1 MSAFPTCRKATWL
14 AGALAVSSLAISGPA
29 AAEIKNG
36 QEKVKLTIGGHVNKA
51 VLFADDGKTSRTLI
65 VDNGAATTR
74 INFLAEATVTEDFS
88 FGAQLEFEASSNH
101 SGIVTLHE
109 GNGDS
114 NRANTTHTERKAEV
128 MMTHKRF
135 GRIWLGQG
143 STATDEIVESDL
155 SGTAVSG
162 NYADSSVI
170 GSAFVFYN
178 TRTRSYT
185 NSPAVGDVIN
195 SLNGSMDDRIRYDTP
210 TIAGFFA
217 SGSFTSGGPGEAALR
232 YSDKLGPFELAA
244 ALGYANL
251 SGINTTV
258 EDRIVGSASILH
270 ESGLNASV
278 SAGKQQHKAATR
290 DDGKSIYGKIG
301 YIAKV
306 FGVGPTAFG
315 IDYGV
320 YNNYGQNNDEAKTY
334 SIGVVQHFDDVGSQV
349 YLLGKAYELDRTG
362 ASFDDIRLLMVG
374 ARVAF

>member
-1 MSAFPTCRKATWL
+1 MITFPTCRKTAWF
-14 AGALAVSSLAISGPA
+14 AGALAVSSVAIMAPA

-36 QEKVKLTIGGHVNKA
+36 QEKVKLVVSGHVNKA
-51 VLFADDGKTSRTLI
+51 VLFADDGNTSRTLI

-74 INFLAEATVTEDFS
+74 LNFLAEAPVTEDFS
-88 FGAQLEFEASSNH
+88 FGAQFEFEYSSNN

-109 GNGDS
+109 GNGGT
-114 NRANTTHTERKAEV
+114 NRANTTPTERKMEV
-128 MMTHKRF
+128 MMTSKRF

-162 NYADSSVI
+162 GYADSATI

-178 TRTRSYT
+178 TLTRSADG
-185 NSPAVGDVIN
+185 PAVGDVVV
-195 SLNGSMDDRIRYDTP
+195 SLNGTMDDRIRYDTP
-210 TIAGFFA
+210 TYGGFFA

-232 YSDKLGPFELAA
+232 YSGKLGPFELAA

-258 EDRIVGSASILH
+258 DDQVVGSASILH
-270 ESGLNASV
+270 ESGLNASF
-278 SAGKQQHKAATR
+278 SAGKRNHKAAAR

-301 YIAKV
+301 YIAKI

-320 YNNYGQNNDEAKTY
+320 YDDYGQNNDEAKTY
-334 SIGVVQHFDDVGSQV
+334 SIGAVQHFDDIGSQV

-362 ASFDDIRLLMVG
+362 TSYDDIRLLMVG

>member
-1 MSAFPTCRKATWL
+1 MNTFPACRKTTL
-14 AGALAVSSLAISGPA
+14 FAGALAISSLAIMAPA

-36 QEKVKLTIGGHVNKA
+36 QEKVKLVVSGHVNKA
-51 VLFADDGKTSRTLI
+51 VLFADDGNTSRTLI

-74 INFLAEATVTEDFS
+74 LNFLAEAPVTEDFS
-88 FGAQLEFEASSNH
+88 FGAQFEFEYSSNN

-109 GNGDS
+109 GNGGT
-114 NRANTTHTERKAEV
+114 NRANTT
-128 MMTHKRF
+128 
-135 GRIWLGQG
+135 
-143 STATDEIVESDL
+143 
-155 SGTAVSG
+155 
-162 NYADSSVI
+162 
-170 GSAFVFYN
+170 
-178 TRTRSYT
+178 
-185 NSPAVGDVIN
+185 
-195 SLNGSMDDRIRYDTP
+195 P
-210 TIAGFFA
+210 TYGGFFA

-232 YSDKLGPFELAA
+232 YSGKLGPFELAA

-258 EDRIVGSASILH
+258 DDQVVGSASILH
-270 ESGLNASV
+270 ESGLNASF
-278 SAGKQQHKAATR
+278 SAGKRNHKAAAR

-320 YNNYGQNNDEAKTY
+320 YDDYGQNNDEAKTY
-334 SIGVVQHFDDVGSQV
+334 SIGAVQHFDDIGSQV

-362 ASFDDIRLLMVG
+362 TSYDDIRLLMVG